1 MSKLK
6 YKVGDKA
13 GPFEIVGVDNSPM
26 PYYIQSKCRK
36 TWLKKED
43 VESLF
48 DHYAKSETLEK
59 KAESQR
65 KMIAY
70 WKGTAKELDSELD
83 QLVKVNAECSEK
95 NAQLNL
101 DLETTNKNFLIL
113 KNENKALKESNVELR
128 GANDEMKAEFEKDF
142 ASFERIR
149 NSNQKEILDLHE
161 ELKTVK
167 GHLDL
172 RVKGIEALEADAK
185 KNRTKIAS
193 LKSDFETKRTEL
205 EILEEDYNCLKDV
218 QKYTKVVG
226 WVGWILFFIAL
237 FGLMFF
243 KG

>member
-142 ASFERIR
+142 ETIDTLTKARLALI
-149 NSNQKEILDLHE
+149 QAMYDEIIKSSQL
-161 ELKTVK
+161 
-167 GHLDL
+167 
-172 RVKGIEALEADAK
+172 
-185 KNRTKIAS
+185 KNR
-193 LKSDFETKRTEL
+193 
-205 EILEEDYNCLKDV
+205 
-218 QKYTKVVG
+218 
-226 WVGWILFFIAL
+226 
-237 FGLMFF
+237 
-243 KG
+243 